1 MSYENLS
8 VDRIDGNIF
17 VITMK
22 KAPENRINIKFAQEL
37 IGAYRDIEKEL
48 GPDSDGAVIT
58 KGNDAKFWC
67 TVSSAAL
74 RTPKRTTRKLIQ
86 SSGS

>member
-8 VDRIDGNIF
+8 IERHDGNIF

-22 KAPENRINIKFAQEL
+22 KAPENRINLKFAQEL

-48 GPDSDGAVIT
+48 GKDVEGCVIT

-67 TVSSAAL
+67 TVRISH
-74 RTPKRTTRKLIQ
+74 
-86 SSGS
+86 

>member
-8 VDRIDGNIF
+8 VECIDGNIY

-37 IGAYRDIEKEL
+37 IRAYRDIEKKL
-48 GPDSDGAVIT
+48 GPDSEGAVIT
-58 KGNDAKFWC
+58 RGNDAKFWC
-67 TVSSAAL
+67 TVSLAARCTL
-74 RTPKRTTRKLIQ
+74 PHHDAKSNID
-86 SSGS
+86 S

>member
-1 MSYENLS
+1 MSYQNLS
-8 VDRIDGNIF
+8 VDCIDGNIY

-37 IGAYRDIEKEL
+37 IGAYRDIEAKL

-58 KGNDAKFWC
+58 RGNDAKFWC
-67 TVSSAAL
+67 TVS
-74 RTPKRTTRKLIQ
+74 
-86 SSGS
+86 